1 MSYASVA
8 LDLPALSVAERQYRR
23 RPSYYNPDAVQM
35 DERFIA
41 FLISA
46 SGITRKD
53 RVLEVACGTGGAAT
67 AFAQRCKLAVGLEIR
82 ADAMVRARVTALERK
97 VANALFVTGELERMP
112 LADGLFD
119 GALCR
124 FSFHHF
130 VNPMKVFAEMSRV
143 VAKDGWMVV
152 ADMTASEDPNQAA
165 FHNRIERLCDPTHT
179 RTLAASEFE
188 RMFADE
194 GFRISMKIARDSRIT
209 LDDWLRFGAPPPE
222 NRAELRKM
230 VEGAEGLDQ
239 PGLKILRDR
248 DTIRLLHSSV
258 SFVLERDG

>member
-1 MSYASVA
+1 MSKASIA
-8 LDLPALSVAERQYRR
+8 LDLPPHSVAERQYRR
-23 RPSYYNPDAVQM
+23 RPSYYDPDAVPM
-35 DERFIA
+35 DERFTA

-46 SGITRKD
+46 SSMTRKD
-53 RVLEVACGTGGAAT
+53 RVLEVACGTGGAT
-67 AFAQRCKLAVGLEIR
+67 MAFARRCKVAVGLEIS
-82 ADAMVRARVTALERK
+82 ADAMARARKTALERK

-112 LADGLFD
+112 LANGSFD
-119 GALCR
+119 GGLCR

-130 VNPMKVFAEMSRV
+130 ANPGRVFAEMSRV
-143 VAKDGWMVV
+143 VAKDGWVV
-152 ADMTASEDPNQAA
+152 VSDMTASEDPDQAD

-188 RMFADE
+188 RMFNE
-194 GFRISMKIARDSRIT
+194 QGFRVSMKIARDSRIT

-222 NRAELRKM
+222 HRAELRRM
-230 VEGAEGLDQ
+230 VEEAEGLDQ
-239 PGLKILRDR
+239 HGLKILRDR

>member
-1 MSYASVA
+1 MSNA
-8 LDLPALSVAERQYRR
+8 LIAVELPPLSVAERQYRR
-23 RPSYYNPDAVQM
+23 RASYYDPDAVPM
-35 DERFIA
+35 DERFTA

-46 SGITRKD
+46 SGMTRKD
-53 RVLEVACGTGGAAT
+53 RVLEVACGTGVAT
-67 AFAQRCKLAVGLEIR
+67 MAFARRCKESVGLEIR
-82 ADAMVRARVTALERK
+82 ADAMARARKTALEHK
-97 VANALFVTGELERMP
+97 VGNAFFVTGELERMP
-112 LADGLFD
+112 LANSSFNG
-119 GALCR
+119 GLCR

-130 VNPMKVFAEMSRV
+130 ANPRKVFAEMSRV

-152 ADMTASEDPNQAA
+152 SDMTASEDPDQAE
-165 FHNRIERLCDPTHT
+165 FHNRIERLSDPTHT

-188 RMFADE
+188 RMFGE
-194 GFRISMKIARDSRIT
+194 QGFRLAMKIARDSSIK

-222 NRAELRKM
+222 HKDELRR
-230 VEGAEGLDQ
+230 VIEEAAGLDQ